1 MQKYKI
7 RYMVEYETTIECEP
21 GDLEDRICD
30 IDIPENGDCRYVED
44 TFFAVSICDENG
56 EEVEVL

>member
-44 TFFAVSICDENG
+44 TFFAVSI
-56 EEVEVL
+56 